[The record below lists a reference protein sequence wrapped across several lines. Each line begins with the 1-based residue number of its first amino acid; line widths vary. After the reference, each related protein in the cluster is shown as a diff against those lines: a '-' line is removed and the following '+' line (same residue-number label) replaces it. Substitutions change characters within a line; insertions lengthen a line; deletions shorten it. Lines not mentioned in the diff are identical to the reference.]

1 MKYLFVEQNKLP
13 QVCETNDIYQVIKDM
28 FGNDYMTLNEDD
40 SRLGMSK
47 ISKSKYT
54 GLRELINDAQRW
66 DCLWIGVSN
75 CYGEVEDMVRLL
87 YDMNSRKRCYGVIM
101 KPLIITGLDYKG
113 LTKEQIHY
121 YNCFFGKRSIDEMN
135 KFIEKNW
142 S

>member
-1 MKYLFVEQNKLP
+1 
-13 QVCETNDIYQVIKDM
+13 
-28 FGNDYMTLNEDD
+28 
-40 SRLGMSK
+40 MSK

-101 KPLIITGLDYKG
+101 KPL
-113 LTKEQIHY
+113 
-121 YNCFFGKRSIDEMN
+121 
-135 KFIEKNW
+135 
-142 S
+142 

>member
-13 QVCETNDIYQVIKDM
+13 KVCETNDIYQVIKDM

-47 ISKSKYT
+47 ISKLKYT

-75 CYGEVEDMVRLL
+75 CYGEDEDMVRLL
-87 YDMNSRKRCYGVIM
+87 YDMNRLWSNYEA
-101 KPLIITGLDYKG
+101 L
-113 LTKEQIHY
+113 
-121 YNCFFGKRSIDEMN
+121 YNY
-135 KFIEKNW
+135 W

>member
-13 QVCETNDIYQVIKDM
+13 KVCETNDIYQVIKDM
-28 FGNDYMTLNEDD
+28 FGNDYMILNEDD

-47 ISKSKYT
+47 ISKLKYT

-87 YDMNSRKRCYGVIM
+87 YDMNSKIGRAHV
-101 KPLIITGLDYKG
+101 
-113 LTKEQIHY
+113 
-121 YNCFFGKRSIDEMN
+121 
-135 KFIEKNW
+135 
-142 S
+142 